1 MAESAGYA
9 GYVKEGTTTIAGMK
23 SWSCPQVANVGEIT
37 DFNSAGLKEFLLL
50 LKEWS
55 GAFEGSLDGTPMTLG
70 ATYTLHLGLN
80 GTYEYEG
87 SAIITNIAPG
97 VSVDG
102 VNVISYSFQG
112 TAALTFGEA

>member
-1 MAESAGYA
+1 MAEVAGYG
-9 GYVKEGTTTIAGMK
+9 GYVESSDGNKVAGMK

-37 DFNSAGLKEFLLL
+37 DFNSSALKEFLLL

-55 GAFEGSLDGTPMTLG
+55 GTFEGSLDGTPLTLG
-70 ATYTLHLGLN
+70 ETYELHLGLT
-80 GTYEYEG
+80 GTTEYYG
-87 SAIITNIAPG
+87 SAIITNIVPS

-112 TAALTFGEA
+112 TAALTFS

>member
-9 GYVKEGTTTIAGMK
+9 GYVKEGANTIAGMK
-23 SWSCPQVANVGEIT
+23 SWSCPQVANVGDIT
-37 DFNSAGLKEFLLL
+37 DFNSSALKEFLLL

-70 ATYTLHLGLN
+70 TTYTLHLGLN
-80 GTYEYEG
+80 GDHEYYG
-87 SAIITNIAPG
+87 SAIITNIAPA

-112 TAALTFGEA
+112 TAALTFTA